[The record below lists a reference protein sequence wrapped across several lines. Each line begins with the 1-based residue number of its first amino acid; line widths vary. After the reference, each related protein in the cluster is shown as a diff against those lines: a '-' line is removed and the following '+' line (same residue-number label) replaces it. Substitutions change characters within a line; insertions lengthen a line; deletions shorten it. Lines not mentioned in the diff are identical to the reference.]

1 MVAMLSLG
9 TENMGIYVKT
19 LISRNFFRKIVLTEN
34 AIFVNLKW
42 SFGVIGFKRDNV
54 EDFIESVEGAE
65 DSNVSYNPWSEVKL
79 LPRSTEIFGIVYHSN
94 L

>member
-1 MVAMLSLG
+1 M
-9 TENMGIYVKT
+9 
-19 LISRNFFRKIVLTEN
+19 
-34 AIFVNLKW
+34 KW
-42 SFGVIGFKRDNV
+42 SFGVIGFKRDDV